1 MTIIPIK
8 NENSLSCNHL
18 SNHLAI
24 VSSNAI
30 IAPCCQF
37 KDFRQPN
44 KYKTVFNQDSLDDI
58 LNSGFWQSVR
68 DNLDKGTKI
77 PSCSGC
83 WANEEAG
90 AVSKRQWAN
99 SSMEVLHPNTVE
111 DLEIGLDYTCNMMC
125 RICKPAQSSKWNQ
138 SPVAAKLYARR
149 PAIYNKIN
157 NVKEYQTKLRSL
169 VENSNLKNLRRVR
182 LVGGEPFY
190 SKNFEWFIDKLA
202 AETDITQMEFAVNTN
217 GSIIPKE
224 SVLEKF
230 FQMKKVS
237 IDFSIDAVGDL
248 ASCSRWGVEWPVIEE
263 NIKRWVELAKAH
275 TNIKLAVH
283 STISI
288 LNINRIQE
296 IIDFC
301 DNNNLIFGFSNLED
315 PDYLNYCQI
324 PVELRNA
331 WTVGSSKQVPYL
343 INDLNTNITKSTM
356 SKNKLYDFLYFTEVL
371 DEYQGLTFSEV
382 NPEIIEIAKRLK

>member
-1 MTIIPIK
+1 MIPIK
-8 NENSLSCNHL
+8 KENSLNCNHL

-24 VSSNAI
+24 VSSNAV

-44 KYKTVFNQDSLDDI
+44 KYKTVFNQDSLDDV
-58 LNSGFWQSVR
+58 LKSGFWQSVR
-68 DNLDKGTKI
+68 DNLEKGTKI

-83 WANEEAG
+83 WASEEAG
-90 AVSKRQWAN
+90 SISKRQWAN
-99 SSMEVLHPNTVE
+99 SSMEVLHPYTVE

-149 PAIYNKIN
+149 PAIYNTID

-169 VENSNLKNLRRVR
+169 VENSNLKNVRRVR

-190 SKNFEWFIDKLA
+190 SKNFEWFVDKLA
-202 AETDITQMEFAVNTN
+202 AETNIAELEFAVNTN

-237 IDFSIDAVGDL
+237 IDFSIDAIGDL
-248 ASCSRWGVEWPVIEE
+248 ASCTRWGVDWATIEA
-263 NIKRWVELAKAH
+263 NVKRWVELAKLH
-275 TNIKLAVH
+275 TNIKLSVH

-301 DNNNLIFGFSNLED
+301 DENDLIFAFSNLDD

-324 PVELRNA
+324 PVEIRQA
-331 WTVGSSKQVPYL
+331 WTVTSSKQVPYS
-343 INDLNTNITKSTM
+343 ITDLNASITRSAV
-356 SKNKLYDFLYFTEVL
+356 SKNKFYDFLYFTEVL
-371 DEYQGLTFSEV
+371 DEYQGLTFANV

>member
-1 MTIIPIK
+1 MIPIK
-8 NENSLSCNHL
+8 KEGNLSCNHL

-44 KYKTVFNQDSLDDI
+44 KYKTVFNQDSLDDV
-58 LNSGFWQSVR
+58 LTSGFWQSVR
-68 DNLDKGTKI
+68 DNLENGTKI

-149 PAIYNKIN
+149 PAIYNTID

-169 VENSNLKNLRRVR
+169 VENSNLKNVRRVR

-190 SKNFEWFIDKLA
+190 SKNFEWFVDKLA
-202 AETDITQMEFAVNTN
+202 AETNIAELEFAVNTN
-217 GSIIPKE
+217 GSIIPKDTI
-224 SVLEKF
+224 LEKF

-248 ASCSRWGVEWPVIEE
+248 ASCTRWGVEWAIIEE
-263 NIKRWVELAKAH
+263 NVKRWVQLAKSH
-275 TNIKLAVH
+275 KNIKLSIH
-283 STISI
+283 STLSI

-301 DNNNLIFGFSNLED
+301 DSNDLIFGFSNLED

-324 PVELRNA
+324 PSELRHA
-331 WTVGSSKQVPYL
+331 WTVSSSKQVPYL
-343 INDLNTNITKSTM
+343 INDLNTSITKSTM

-371 DEYQGLTFSEV
+371 DEHQGLTFAKV

>member
-1 MTIIPIK
+1 MIPIK
-8 NENSLSCNHL
+8 KEGNLNCNHL

-44 KYKTVFNQDSLDDI
+44 KYKTVFNQDSLDDV
-58 LNSGFWQSVR
+58 LTSGFWQSVR
-68 DNLDKGTKI
+68 DNLEKGTKI

-90 AVSKRQWAN
+90 GVSKRQWAN

-138 SPVAAKLYARR
+138 APVTLKLYARR
-149 PAIYNKIN
+149 PAIYNTID
-157 NVKEYQTKLRSL
+157 NVKDYQTKLRSL
-169 VENSNLKNLRRVR
+169 VENSNLKNVRRIR

-190 SKNFEWFIDKLA
+190 SKNFEWFINKVA
-202 AETDITQMEFAVNTN
+202 AETDIAQLDFAVNTN
-217 GSIIPKE
+217 GSIVPKD

-230 FQMKKVS
+230 FQMKTVR
-237 IDFSIDAVGDL
+237 IDFSIDSVGDL
-248 ASCSRWGVEWPVIEE
+248 ASCTRWGVEWSAIET
-263 NIKRWVELAKAH
+263 NIKRWVQIAKSH
-275 TNIKLAVH
+275 KNIKLSVH

-296 IIDFC
+296 IVDFC
-301 DNNNLIFGFSNLED
+301 DDNNLVFGFSNLED

-324 PVELRNA
+324 PPELRNA
-331 WTVGSSKQVPYL
+331 WTVSSSKQDSYL
-343 INDLNTNITKSTM
+343 VTDLNTSITKNTM
-356 SKNKLYDFLYFTEVL
+356 SKNKLYDFLYFTEVM
-371 DEYQGLTFSEV
+371 DQYQGLTFSEV
-382 NPEIIEIAKRLK
+382 NPEIVEIAKRLK